1 MPSSENNDCEHE
13 VTTDFIDIDPD
24 KSMTIYYCIK
34 CEKTFSFSSFQK
46 FKNQNQSLQPST

>member
-1 MPSSENNDCEHE
+1 MPSFENNDCEHE
-13 VTTDFIDIDPD
+13 ITTDFIDIDPD

>member
-1 MPSSENNDCEHE
+1 MPSFENNDCEHE
-13 VTTDFIDIDPD
+13 ITTDFIDTE